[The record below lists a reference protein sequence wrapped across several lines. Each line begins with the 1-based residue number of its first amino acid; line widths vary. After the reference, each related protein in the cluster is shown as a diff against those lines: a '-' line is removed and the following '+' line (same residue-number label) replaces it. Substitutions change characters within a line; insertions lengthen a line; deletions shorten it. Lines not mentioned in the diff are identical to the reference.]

1 MTRPPLYGL
10 DLLTEAPGFVRD
22 VPGAGAGPGPDAEG
36 ATIVAVGLSLDGCER
51 RFVGDET
58 ALLFDLDDFLA
69 ELPPGVLT
77 TWHGSITDLPVLA
90 ARAVALHVPLGL
102 RLRPDARVGLVPDG
116 TAGPAAPMWCGAWYD
131 HRHLDLARVYSAP
144 AARGFWSRRAGVPED
159 LIPPSDERTGHDP
172 RHDAHLTR
180 CLAERR
186 WDRARRLVDRMPPVP
201 GAAPRL
207 GSSPV
212 GRATAAWSSA

>member
-1 MTRPPLYGL
+1 MTRPPMYGL
-10 DLLTEAPGFVRD
+10 DLLTEAPGSVEDVR
-22 VPGAGAGPGPDAEG
+22 GAGAAPSPDRGEAR
-36 ATIVAVGLSLDGCER
+36 IVAVGLSLDGCER

-58 ALLFDLDDFLA
+58 ALLFDLDDLLA

-77 TWHGSITDLPVLA
+77 TWQGSVTDLPVLA
-90 ARAVALHVPLGL
+90 ARAAALQVPLGL

-116 TAGPAAPMWCGAWYD
+116 MAGPATPTWCGAWHD
-131 HRHLDLARVYSAP
+131 HRHLDLARLYSAP
-144 AARGFWSRRAGVPED
+144 AARGFRSRRGGVPED
-159 LIPPSDERTGHDP
+159 LIPPSDERTRHDP

-201 GAAPRL
+201 GTGPRL
-207 GSSPV
+207 GSWPV
-212 GRATAAWSSA
+212 GQATAAWSTA

>member
-10 DLLTEAPGFVRD
+10 DLLT
-22 VPGAGAGPGPDAEG
+22 AGSASATDPSATASSSSQAADAH
-36 ATIVAVGLSLDGCER
+36 IVAVGLSLEGCER
-51 RFVGDET
+51 RFVGDE
-58 ALLFDLDDFLA
+58 ARLLLDLDAFLA

-77 TWHGSITDLPVLA
+77 TWHGSVTDLPVLA
-90 ARAVALHVPLGL
+90 ARAAAVGVPTGL
-102 RLRPDARVGLVPDG
+102 RLRPDARVGLVATGSRKP
-116 TAGPAAPMWCGAWYD
+116 TTPMWCGAWHD
-131 HRHLDLARVYSAP
+131 HRHLDLARVYAP
-144 AARGFWSRRAGVPED
+144 AASRGFRFRRGGVPED

-201 GAAPRL
+201 GAGPRL
-207 GSSPV
+207 PGSPASRPS
-212 GRATAAWSSA
+212 AWSSA